1 MSFWNSVLFGIVQ
14 GISEFFP
21 VSSSAH
27 LSVMFNLFGITNAGY
42 NAKMFSVFLHF
53 GTLIAV
59 LISYWNEFGEIFFQV
74 FDFAAASRSSG
85 SSRKAYSG
93 VRMLVMMI
101 FAVLPLA
108 MLLPFNSAISSL
120 YESSLFIGIMLVLS
134 GTVVYIAG
142 QLKEGRKTERNMEI
156 SDAIIIG
163 LCQMVSALP
172 GMSRTGTVMTA
183 GIAVGCSREFSLKF
197 SLMMSVPVM
206 FIANIV
212 RIVDAAALPFALSDI
227 PLCLLGMAVS
237 FVAGMLAIRLVK
249 KIIRDGHFNWFS
261 YYSWVSGVIFIIL
274 TMIF

>member
-14 GISEFFP
+14 GITEFFP

-27 LSVMFNLFGITNAGY
+27 LSVLFNLFGITSAGY

-59 LISYWNEFGEIFFQV
+59 LLSYWNDFGEIFFQL
-74 FDFAAASRSSG
+74 FDFAAASGSSG
-85 SSRKAYSG
+85 SSRKAYTG
-93 VRMLVMMI
+93 VRMLVMMA
-101 FAVLPLA
+101 FSTLPLA
-108 MLLPFNSAISSL
+108 MLLPFNREISTL

-134 GTVVYIAG
+134 GTVIFIAG
-142 QLKEGRKTERNMEI
+142 QFKEGRKTERNMEI

-183 GIAVGCSREFSLKF
+183 GIALGCTREFSLKF
-197 SLMMSVPVM
+197 SLMLSVPVM

-212 RIVDAAALPFALSDI
+212 RLVEAAALPFTFSDV

-237 FVAGMLAIRLVK
+237 FLTGMLTIRLMK
-249 KIIRDGHFNWFS
+249 KIIKEGRFSWFS